1 LFQSRTS
8 LTLAFIGP
16 VGLLAFAGLKRRS
29 ILAGGS
35 LFALLLVAATAITGC
50 SASTTPQA
58 AGSTT
63 TSGPSTTQV
72 TINAV
77 SGTITVPVMVT
88 FTVQ

>member
-1 LFQSRTS
+1 LFQSRTG

-50 SASTTPQA
+50 SASTAQPAASSTPTPA
-58 AGSTT
+58 
-63 TSGPSTTQV
+63 TTQV
-72 TINAV
+72 TVNAI
-77 SGTITVPVMVT
+77 SGSITQSVMVT